1 MAEIPP
7 PYKHN
12 SRSCTRDFAASL
24 DAQDPLRHFRDEF
37 IIPSKADL
45 KGKTLAVD
53 DSMDAAVLGFASWSV
68 TDSMFYWQM
77 RPHPTQNVYISV
89 ETP

>member
-45 KGKTLAVD
+45 KRKTLAAD
-53 DSMDAAVLGFASWSV
+53 DSMNVAVFGSASWNV
-68 TDSMFYWQM
+68 TDSMFEWQM
-77 RPHPTQNVYISV
+77 RPHPTPNVYISV